1 MSTVGIQQS
10 LCAEL
15 VVGSAYTEE
24 AVAVGEEAAGNETSC
39 GEHGDQWH

>member
-10 LCAEL
+10 LCADL
-15 VVGSAYTEE
+15 GVGSAYTEE

-39 GEHGDQWH
+39 GEHGDQCH